1 MRRQISPAATAPA
14 RPTPPPGR
22 SLGHRAPLLWLAIPF
37 AGGLAL
43 GHAGLALPI
52 AGALSMAGLGLV
64 AAAIAAGRRPALWAA
79 TLGLALLGAGEA
91 YYQLRRPLLPAWQTL
106 PPREARLTVRID
118 RTFAPTDPQRAS
130 GLATVT
136 GTARHLRELIGQR
149 LYFSVR
155 LQPGEPRP
163 LRTAELTV
171 LGVLAALPGT
181 PEPGSFD
188 AYLDAA
194 GINFRLTRG
203 QVEATVRPAT
213 TYQKFCARMHARCKR
228 VLGLGIA
235 ADHPTLAGLL
245 RAMMLGET
253 GELSEDQKALFMQSG
268 TMHLFAI
275 SGLNIG
281 VIALALQAGLL
292 LLRLPAAV
300 RLPLSLA
307 LLWLFVDITGASA
320 SAVRA
325 FLMAAFL
332 QVAQA
337 LRQPANP
344 LAALA
349 GSAWAVL
356 LLDPH
361 QLFGAGFQMSY
372 GIVAALLLLGLP
384 LSEAWQSRWQ
394 LFALLPRAAW
404 TRRHRLIAGA
414 WQSLSTALAIGL
426 ATTLVSMVSGVTF
439 FQLLTPGSLVAN
451 LVLVPAAMVVT
462 LAGFASLA
470 VGLAGIDALAVLC
483 NHAAALLL
491 LGIEHGVRLGVQIP
505 GAHLPAAFRVPW
517 LGPVTLLVLLGAIGY
532 GYARRWSAAPGGWW
546 PPFAITAL
554 ALIFGVKFG
563 G

>member
-1 MRRQISPAATAPA
+1 MRRQISIAPAPA
-14 RPTPPPGR
+14 RPEPPPGR
-22 SLGHRAPLLWLAIPF
+22 SLGHRAPLLWLAAPF

-43 GHAGLALPI
+43 GHADLALPV
-52 AGALSMAGLGLV
+52 GVALSLAGLGI
-64 AAAIAAGRRPALWAA
+64 AASGWIAGRRSGLWAA
-79 TLGLALLGAGEA
+79 TLMLALLSAGEA
-91 YYQLRRPLLPAWQTL
+91 YYQMRRPHLADWRGL

-118 RTFAPTDPQRAS
+118 RTFAVTDPARAS

-136 GTARHLRELIGQR
+136 GAEAHLRDLLGQR
-149 LYFSVR
+149 LYFALR
-155 LQPGEPRP
+155 LGPGDARP
-163 LRTAELTV
+163 LRTAELAV
-171 LGVLAALPGT
+171 LGVLATLPSK

-188 AYLDAA
+188 AYLDDA

-203 QVEATVRPAT
+203 QLEATVKPAT
-213 TYQKFCARMHARCKR
+213 AYHRFCARMHARCKR

-235 ADHPTLAGLL
+235 AEHPTLAGLL

-253 GELSEDQKALFMQSG
+253 GELNEDQKALFMQSG

-349 GSAWAVL
+349 GSAGAVL
-356 LLDPH
+356 LLDPN

-384 LSEAWQSRWQ
+384 LSEAWQERWRP
-394 LFALLPRAAW
+394 FALLPRAAW
-404 TRRHRLIAGA
+404 TGRHRWFAAA
-414 WQSLSTALAIGL
+414 WQGLSTALAIGL
-426 ATTLVSMVSGVTF
+426 ATTLVSMVSGVAF

-470 VGLAGIDALAVLC
+470 VGLAGIDAVAILC

-491 LGIEHGVRLGVQIP
+491 LIIEHLVRLGVQVP

-517 LGPVTLLVLLGAIGY
+517 LCPVTLLVLLGAIGY
-532 GYARRWSAAPGGWW
+532 GYARRWTAAPGGWW
-546 PPFAITAL
+546 PPFVITAL

-563 G
+563 A

>member
-1 MRRQISPAATAPA
+1 MRRQISTAVTAPA
-14 RPTPPPGR
+14 RPAPPPGR
-22 SLGHRAPLLWLAIPF
+22 SLGHRAPLLWLAAPF

-43 GHAGLALPI
+43 AHAELALPV
-52 AGALSMAGLGLV
+52 AVALSLAVMGL
-64 AAAIAAGRRPALWAA
+64 AAAAWVAGRQPGLWAA
-79 TLGLALLGAGEA
+79 ALMLGLLGAGEA
-91 YYQLRRPLLPAWQTL
+91 YYQLRRPRLPDWQGL

-118 RTFAPTDPQRAS
+118 RTFVPTDPLRAS

-136 GTARHLRELIGQR
+136 GTEPHLRDLLGQR
-149 LYFSVR
+149 LFFAVR
-155 LQPGEPRP
+155 LQPGESRP
-163 LRTAELTV
+163 LRTAELTL
-171 LGVLAALPGT
+171 LGVLAALPT
-181 PEPGSFD
+181 VPAPGSFD
-188 AYLDAA
+188 AYLDDA

-203 QVEATVRPAT
+203 QIEATARPAKA
-213 TYQKFCARMHARCKR
+213 YHRFCARVHAQCKR

-235 ADHPTLAGLL
+235 AEHPSLAGLL

-281 VIALALQAGLL
+281 VIALALQAVLL
-292 LLRLPAAV
+292 LLRLPVAV
-300 RLPLSLA
+300 RLPLSLM

-356 LLDPH
+356 LLEPN
-361 QLFGAGFQMSY
+361 QLFSAGFQMSY

-384 LSEAWQSRWQ
+384 LGEAWQARWRP
-394 LFALLPRAAW
+394 FALLPRAAW
-404 TRRHRLIAGA
+404 TGRHRVAAVVWQGA
-414 WQSLSTALAIGL
+414 SSALAIGL

-439 FQLLTPGSLVAN
+439 FQLLTPGSLIAN
-451 LVLVPAAMVVT
+451 LMLVPAAMVVT

-470 VGLAGIDALAVLC
+470 AGLAGIEALAVLC

-491 LGIEHGVRLGVQIP
+491 LIIEHGVRLGVQVP
-505 GAHLPAAFRVPW
+505 GAHVPAAFRLPW

-554 ALIFGVKFG
+554 ALIFGVKFDA
-563 G
+563 

>member
-1 MRRQISPAATAPA
+1 MRRQISTAVPSA
-14 RPTPPPGR
+14 LPVPPPGR
-22 SLGHRAPLLWLAIPF
+22 SLGHRAPLLWLALPY
-37 AGGLAL
+37 AAGLAL
-43 GHAGLALPI
+43 AHAGLALPTI
-52 AGALSMAGLGLV
+52 AALGVATFALAGA
-64 AAAIAAGRRPALWAA
+64 AITAGRRPVLWAA
-79 TLGLALLGAGEA
+79 TLLLALAAAGEA
-91 YYQLRRPLLPAWQTL
+91 WYQMRRPILPGWQQL

-118 RTFAPTDPQRAS
+118 RTFSSADPDRAA

-136 GTARHLRELIGQR
+136 GADRHLRALIGQR
-149 LYFSVR
+149 LYYSARVR
-155 LQPGEPRP
+155 AGESRP
-163 LRTAELTV
+163 LRGAETIL
-171 LGVLAALPGT
+171 LGVLAALPVA

-188 AYLDAA
+188 AYLDSA

-203 QVEATVRPAT
+203 QVESTVRPASA
-213 TYQKFCARMHARCKR
+213 YRQFCARMQARCLH

-253 GELSEDQKALFMQSG
+253 GELAEEQKALFMQSG

-281 VIALALQAGLL
+281 VIALALQAGLQL
-292 LLRLPAAV
+292 MRLPAAV

-325 FLMAAFL
+325 FLMAASL
-332 QVAQA
+332 QVAYA

-356 LLDPH
+356 LLDPF
-361 QLFGAGFQMSY
+361 QVFGAGFQMSY
-372 GIVAALLLLGLP
+372 AIVAALLLLGLP
-384 LSEAWQSRWQ
+384 LSEAWQARWRP
-394 LFALLPRAAW
+394 FALLPRAAW
-404 TRRHRLIAGA
+404 RGWHHQVAAA
-414 WQSLSTALAIGL
+414 WHTGTAALAIGF
-426 ATTLVSMVSGVTF
+426 ATTLVSLVCGVTF
-439 FQLLTPGSLVAN
+439 FQLLTPGALLAN
-451 LVLVPAAMVVT
+451 LVLVPAAMLVT

-470 VGLAGIDALAVLC
+470 AGLAGVDALAILC
-483 NHAAALLL
+483 NHAAALVLL
-491 LGIEHGVRLGVQIP
+491 LIEHGVRLGVQLP
-505 GAHLPAAFRVPW
+505 GAHLTAAFQPPW
-517 LGPVTLLVLLGAIGY
+517 LGPVVLVALLGAIGL

-546 PPFAITAL
+546 PPFVLTAL

-563 G
+563 A

>member
-1 MRRQISPAATAPA
+1 MRRQISTTTTAPG
-14 RPTPPPGR
+14 RPGPPPGR
-22 SLGHRAPLLWLAIPF
+22 SLGHRAPLLWLVAPF

-43 GHAGLALPI
+43 AHAALALPV
-52 AGALSMAGLGLV
+52 AVALGVAVVGI
-64 AAAIAAGRRPALWAA
+64 AAAAGVAGRRPVLWAA
-79 TLGLALLGAGEA
+79 TLALGLLGAGSA
-91 YYQLRRPLLPAWQTL
+91 YYQLRRPGLPDWQDL

-118 RTFAPTDPQRAS
+118 RTFVPSDPLRAS

-136 GTARHLRELIGQR
+136 GADRHLGELVGQR
-149 LYFSVR
+149 LFFAVR
-155 LQPGEPRP
+155 LQPGEARP
-163 LRTAELTV
+163 LRTAELRI
-171 LGVLAALPGT
+171 LGVLAALPAA
-181 PEPGSFD
+181 PEPGSFE
-188 AYLDAA
+188 AYLDDA

-203 QVEATVRPAT
+203 QVEATAQT
-213 TYQKFCARMHARCKR
+213 ASAYQRFCARVHARCKR

-235 ADHPTLAGLL
+235 AEHPTLAGLL

-281 VIALALQAGLL
+281 VIALALQAALL
-292 LLRLPAAV
+292 LLRLPVAV
-300 RLPLSLA
+300 RLPLSLT

-332 QVAQA
+332 QGAQA

-356 LLDPH
+356 LLEPN

-384 LSEAWQSRWQ
+384 LSEAWQARWRP
-394 LFALLPRAAW
+394 FALLPPVAWTGRHRAIAAAW
-404 TRRHRLIAGA
+404 HGG
-414 WQSLSTALAIGL
+414 STALAVGL

-451 LVLVPAAMVVT
+451 LILVPAAMIVT

-470 VGLAGIDALAVLC
+470 VGLAGIEALAVLC

-491 LGIEHGVRLGVQIP
+491 LIIEHGVRWGVQVP
-505 GAHLPAAFRVPW
+505 GAHLPAAFRLPW

-546 PPFAITAL
+546 PPFVITAL

-563 G
+563 A

>member
-1 MRRQISPAATAPA
+1 MRRQNSPAAIASALPS
-14 RPTPPPGR
+14 PPPGR
-22 SLGHRAPLLWLAIPF
+22 SLGHRAPLLWLAAPF

-43 GHAGLALPI
+43 AHAGLALPT
-52 AGALSMAGLGLV
+52 AVALTLAGLGLATATFV
-64 AAAIAAGRRPALWAA
+64 AGRRSGLWAA
-79 TLGLALLGAGEA
+79 TLVLALLGAGEA
-91 YYQLRRPLLPAWQTL
+91 YYQLRRPLLPAWQSL

-118 RTFAPTDPQRAS
+118 RTFAPTDPGRAS

-136 GTARHLRELIGQR
+136 GTEHHLRELTGQR

-171 LGVLAALPGT
+171 LGVLAALPAE

-203 QVEATVRPAT
+203 QVEATTRPAT
-213 TYQKFCARMHARCKR
+213 RHQRFCAQMHARCKR

-235 ADHPTLAGLL
+235 TEHPTLAGLL

-292 LLRLPAAV
+292 LLRLPVAV

-307 LLWLFVDITGASA
+307 LLWLFVDITGASS

-356 LLDPH
+356 LLEPN

-384 LSEAWQSRWQ
+384 LSEAWRARWP
-394 LFALLPRAAW
+394 LFALLPQAAW
-404 TRRHRLIAGA
+404 TGRHRLAAAA
-414 WQSLSTALAIGL
+414 WQGLSTALAIGL
-426 ATTLVSMVSGVTF
+426 ATTLVSMVSAVTF
-439 FQLLTPGSLVAN
+439 FQLLTPGSLAAN

-470 VGLAGIDALAVLC
+470 AGLAGIDVLAALC

-491 LGIEHGVRLGVQIP
+491 LVIEHGVRLGVQVP
-505 GAHLPAAFRVPW
+505 GAHLPAAFRLPW

-532 GYARRWSAAPGGWW
+532 GYARRWSTAPGGWW
-546 PPFAITAL
+546 PPFVITAL

-563 G
+563 A

>member
-1 MRRQISPAATAPA
+1 MRRQISIAPAPA
-14 RPTPPPGR
+14 RPEPPPGR
-22 SLGHRAPLLWLAIPF
+22 SLGHRAPLLWLAAPF

-43 GHAGLALPI
+43 GHADLALPV
-52 AGALSMAGLGLV
+52 GVALSLAALGI
-64 AAAIAAGRRPALWAA
+64 AAAGGIAGRRPGLWAA
-79 TLGLALLGAGEA
+79 TLVLALLSAGEA
-91 YYQLRRPLLPAWQTL
+91 YYQMRRPRLPEWTGL

-118 RTFAPTDPQRAS
+118 RTFAVTDPARAS

-136 GTARHLRELIGQR
+136 GAEAHLRDLLGQR
-149 LYFSVR
+149 LYFAVR
-155 LQPGEPRP
+155 LGPGDTRP
-163 LRTAELTV
+163 LRTAELAL
-171 LGVLAALPGT
+171 LGVLATLPDM

-188 AYLDAA
+188 SYLDDA

-203 QVEATVRPAT
+203 QLEATVRPAT
-213 TYQKFCARMHARCKR
+213 AYHRFCARMHARCKR

-235 ADHPTLAGLL
+235 AEHPTLAGLL

-253 GELSEDQKALFMQSG
+253 GELNEDQKALFMQSG

-292 LLRLPAAV
+292 LLRLPTAV

-332 QVAQA
+332 QAAQA

-356 LLDPH
+356 LLDPNK
-361 QLFGAGFQMSY
+361 LFGAGFKMSY

-384 LSEAWQSRWQ
+384 LSEAWQSRWRP
-394 LFALLPRAAW
+394 FALLPRAAW
-404 TRRHRLIAGA
+404 TGRHRLFAAA
-414 WQSLSTALAIGL
+414 WHGLSTALAIGL
-426 ATTLVSMVSGVTF
+426 ATTLVSMVSGAAF

-470 VGLAGIDALAVLC
+470 VGLAGIDAIAILC

-491 LGIEHGVRLGVQIP
+491 LLIEHLVRLGVQVP
-505 GAHLPAAFRVPW
+505 GAHLAAAFRTPW

-532 GYARRWSAAPGGWW
+532 GYARRWTTAPGGWW
-546 PPFAITAL
+546 PPFVITAL

-563 G
+563 A

>member
-1 MRRQISPAATAPA
+1 MRRQNSPAAIASALPS
-14 RPTPPPGR
+14 PPPGR
-22 SLGHRAPLLWLAIPF
+22 SLGHRAPLLWLAAPF

-43 GHAGLALPI
+43 AHAGLALPT
-52 AGALSMAGLGLV
+52 AVALILAGLGLV
-64 AAAIAAGRRPALWAA
+64 AAAFVAGRRPGLWAA
-79 TLGLALLGAGEA
+79 TLVLALLGAGEA

-106 PPREARLTVRID
+106 PPREARLTVRVD
-118 RTFAPTDPQRAS
+118 RTFAPTDPNRAS

-136 GTARHLRELIGQR
+136 GTEHHLRELTGQR

-171 LGVLAALPGT
+171 LGVLATLAKDPAQ
-181 PEPGSFD
+181 GSFD

-203 QVEATVRPAT
+203 QVEATTRPAT
-213 TYQKFCARMHARCKR
+213 RYHRLCAQMHARCKH

-235 ADHPTLAGLL
+235 TVHPTLAGLL

-292 LLRLPAAV
+292 LLRLPVAV

-307 LLWLFVDITGASA
+307 LLWLFVDTTGASS

-344 LAALA
+344 FAALA

-356 LLDPH
+356 LLEPN
-361 QLFGAGFQMSY
+361 QLFSAGFQMSY

-384 LSEAWQSRWQ
+384 LSEAWQARWRP
-394 LFALLPRAAW
+394 FALLPRAAW
-404 TRRHRLIAGA
+404 TGRHRIAAAA
-414 WQSLSTALAIGL
+414 WHGLATALAIGL

-451 LVLVPAAMVVT
+451 LILVPAAMIVT

-470 VGLAGIDALAVLC
+470 AGLAGIDALAVLC

-491 LGIEHGVRLGVQIP
+491 LIIEHGVRLGVQVP
-505 GAHLPAAFRVPW
+505 GAHLPAAFRLPW

-532 GYARRWSAAPGGWW
+532 GYARRWSMAPGGWW
-546 PPFAITAL
+546 PPFLITAL

-563 G
+563 A